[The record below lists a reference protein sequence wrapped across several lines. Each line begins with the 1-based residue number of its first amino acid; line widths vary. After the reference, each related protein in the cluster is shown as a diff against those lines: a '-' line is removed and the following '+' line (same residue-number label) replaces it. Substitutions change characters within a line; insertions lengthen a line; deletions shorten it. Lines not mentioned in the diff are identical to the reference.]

1 MRIGITGASGFLGKQ
16 MIRAAHDQGHSV
28 TGFSRNPAKP
38 IAGCQEVRGFG
49 PQMDVKEIDALIHL
63 AGESILGLWTPK
75 KQARI
80 LESRIEGTGWV
91 VEAIKRASR
100 KPSVLVSASGAG
112 IYGDRGEEE
121 LSELSSVSQSGFL
134 ARVASVWEAAGN
146 RAEGVRFVAI
156 RIPLILGKGG
166 GAMPLLEPLFRS
178 GLGGKLGTGRQW
190 MPWIHV
196 SDVVGLFFHA
206 AETTAIFGPVNAVT
220 PNRVRNEEFTQIF
233 GEIVKRPTLIPA
245 PAFLLR
251 TILREESALL
261 LDSQNIISLKTLATG
276 YKFRFPKLSAA
287 LGDILA

>member
-16 MIRAAHDQGHSV
+16 MIRAAHARGHSV
-28 TGFSRNPAKP
+28 TGFSRDPARL
-38 IAGCQEVRGFG
+38 IDGCQEVREFG
-49 PQMDVKEIDALIHL
+49 PRMDVKDIDALIHL
-63 AGESILGLWTPK
+63 AGESILGLWTSK
-75 KQARI
+75 KRSRI

-91 VEAIKRASR
+91 VDAIGRSSR

-121 LSELSSVSQSGFL
+121 LSELSSISQSGFL
-134 ARVASVWEAAGN
+134 ARVASVWEVAGN
-146 RAEGVRFVAI
+146 RAEGIRFVAV
-156 RIPLILGKGG
+156 RIPMILGKGG

-178 GLGGKLGTGRQW
+178 GLGGKLGSGRQW

-206 AETTAIFGPVNAVT
+206 AETSTISGPLNAVT
-220 PNRVRNEEFTQIF
+220 PNRVRNEVFTKVF

-245 PAFLLR
+245 PAFFLR
-251 TILREESALL
+251 TVLREESALL

-276 YKFRFPKLSAA
+276 YKFRFPELSAA